1 MDLFVGVGFLFYL
14 KQMDLRKFCS
24 RIKSLI
30 RSGLSEFQRISKR
43 ARIPDCSRRE
53 QTQVSIKLVCDWLL
67 GMRSYVKD
75 QSPVTT

>member
-1 MDLFVGVGFLFYL
+1 MDLFVGVGFFLFNANEFEKIL
-14 KQMDLRKFCS
+14 LSNQVS
-24 RIKSLI
+24 

>member
-1 MDLFVGVGFLFYL
+1 MDLFVGVGFFYL
-14 KQMDLRKFCS
+14 MQMNWRKFCS